1 MKHQE
6 YITRV
11 ITPEEGHFLT
21 QAEDIDIMQ
30 RVFSKEIFLA
40 VTDSPANWK
49 EITEDEANIIIAYQK
64 EHNGN

>member
-1 MKHQE
+1 MKQQE

-49 EITEDEANIIIAYQK
+49 EITEDEANVIIEYQK

>member
-1 MKHQE
+1 MKQQE

-49 EITEDEANIIIAYQK
+49 EITEDEAEVIIAYQK

>member
-1 MKHQE
+1 MKQLE

>member
-1 MKHQE
+1 MKQQE

-49 EITEDEANIIIAYQK
+49 EITEDEANIIIAYQR

>member
-1 MKHQE
+1 MKQQE

-11 ITPEEGHFLT
+11 ITPEEGHILT

>member
-1 MKHQE
+1 MKQQE

-49 EITEDEANIIIAYQK
+49 EITEDEANVIIAYQK

>member
-1 MKHQE
+1 MKQQE

>member
-1 MKHQE
+1 MKQQE

-49 EITEDEANIIIAYQK
+49 EITEDEANIIIVYQK

>member
-1 MKHQE
+1 MKQQE
-6 YITRV
+6 YITMV

>member
-1 MKHQE
+1 MKEQE

>member
-1 MKHQE
+1 MKQQE

-11 ITPEEGHFLT
+11 ITPEEGYFLT

-49 EITEDEANIIIAYQK
+49 EITEDEAEVIIAYQK

>member
-1 MKHQE
+1 MKQQE

-40 VTDSPANWK
+40 ITDSPANWK

>member
-1 MKHQE
+1 MKQQE

-11 ITPEEGHFLT
+11 ITPEEGYFLT

>member
-1 MKHQE
+1 MKQQE

-21 QAEDIDIMQ
+21 QAGDIDIMQ

>member
-1 MKHQE
+1 MKQQE

-49 EITEDEANIIIAYQK
+49 EITEDEANIITAYQK

>member
-1 MKHQE
+1 MKQQE

-11 ITPEEGHFLT
+11 ITPEEGYFLT
-21 QAEDIDIMQ
+21 QAEDINIMQ

-49 EITEDEANIIIAYQK
+49 EITEDEAEVIIAYQK

>member
-1 MKHQE
+1 MKQQE

-11 ITPEEGHFLT
+11 ITPEEGHLLT